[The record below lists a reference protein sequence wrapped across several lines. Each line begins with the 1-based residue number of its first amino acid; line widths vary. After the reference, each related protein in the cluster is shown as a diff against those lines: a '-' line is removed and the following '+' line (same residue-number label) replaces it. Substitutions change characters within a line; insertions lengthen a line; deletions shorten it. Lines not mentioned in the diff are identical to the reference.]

1 VGKKGEGG
9 MGKRGNARGVSKM
22 IRVKVI
28 SRRLIRIL
36 YDLHSIAGDP
46 TAGVT
51 AWVTAPGDTNPSD
64 TTAFTNAVSIILLLV
79 DNQMVT
85 CRCQLIVLLFHF
97 WEDFLKNSCRKH
109 PILSGWCLEM
119 TFHKRLD
126 DKN

>member
-1 VGKKGEGG
+1 MGKKGEGG

-51 AWVTAPGDTNPSD
+51 A
-64 TTAFTNAVSIILLLV
+64 
-79 DNQMVT
+79 
-85 CRCQLIVLLFHF
+85 
-97 WEDFLKNSCRKH
+97 
-109 PILSGWCLEM
+109 
-119 TFHKRLD
+119 
-126 DKN
+126 